1 MSKRANT
8 TAIGAFVIGVLPRFV
23 QELADVLPFIDRQA
37 TGGAVISVDQFQG
50 ILFGVLIVAFLIL
63 EPRGLFGL
71 WMRVRNYW
79 KAFPFS
85 Y

>member
-1 MSKRANT
+1 M
-8 TAIGAFVIGVLPRFV
+8 
-23 QELADVLPFIDRQA
+23 
-37 TGGAVISVDQFQG
+37 ISVDQFQG